1 MGNNK
6 ILLEYSKLAIAKLYD
21 TDIQSLNTLI
31 SQNAMDPNQLKNNAD
46 QAATLLKQLSNP
58 NRLWIL
64 CQLVEGELSVG
75 QIHQRVELSQSA
87 LSQHLAKLRKDEL
100 VSTRREGNSIY
111 YTLKSREVQH
121 LLETLHKL
129 YCEA

>member
-1 MGNNK
+1 MGNNT
-6 ILLEYSKLAIAKLYD
+6 IILEYSKLAIAKLYD

>member
-1 MGNNK
+1 
-6 ILLEYSKLAIAKLYD
+6 
-21 TDIQSLNTLI
+21 
-31 SQNAMDPNQLKNNAD
+31 MDPNQLKNNAD